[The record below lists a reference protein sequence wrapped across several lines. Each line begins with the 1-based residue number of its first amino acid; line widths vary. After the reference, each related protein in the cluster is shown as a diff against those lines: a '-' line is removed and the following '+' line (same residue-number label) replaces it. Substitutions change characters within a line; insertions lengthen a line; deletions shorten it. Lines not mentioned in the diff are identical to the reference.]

1 VFSSSAQHV
10 MQENTEHMM
19 EQAPVNASSAQ
30 LERIPARRQDHAL
43 RVGTNGN
50 PQQTKQGV
58 LRVPEANTRQP
69 ILLLD
74 VFSAGQEHI
83 ARPRM

>member
-1 VFSSSAQHV
+1 
-10 MQENTEHMM
+10 M
-19 EQAPVNASSAQ
+19 
-30 LERIPARRQDHAL
+30 
-43 RVGTNGN
+43 
-50 PQQTKQGV
+50 

-83 ARPRM
+83 ARPRMQSLMQTVSSTVQQALIPWKEPVHALSVNQGRPSPLQEAAHAIHAQQAHMS